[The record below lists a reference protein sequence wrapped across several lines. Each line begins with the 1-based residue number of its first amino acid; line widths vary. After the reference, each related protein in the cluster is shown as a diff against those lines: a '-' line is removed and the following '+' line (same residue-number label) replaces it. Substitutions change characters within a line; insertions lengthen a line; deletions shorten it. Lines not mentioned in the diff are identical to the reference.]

1 MNPRINYTLVG
12 GFVVLLSLALFA
24 FIAFMLK
31 DQSQSNRLP
40 YYTYFYDS
48 VSGLNERASV
58 KYRGVPVGYVEK
70 IELITQPDER
80 VRLKLRL
87 DADLA
92 LKTNTYASLQH
103 QGITGLLFVEL
114 KSLDIQAANIN
125 SNITTSEEQPAEI
138 PSQGSRLVE
147 ITDNLDTAIT
157 NFSEL
162 STSLNKL
169 TNQISTLLAPD
180 MQGKTHEL
188 IAALEQLSRTTEERL
203 KAFNP
208 EAYNQL
214 AEKLGESASQLQKG
228 MNKELQQLTQ
238 DIGRLIDDAQIT
250 NRLVNPL
257 INEANNLLRQLQDEG
272 SSWLRNNQ
280 HQPAGPG
287 E

>member
-12 GFVVLLSLALFA
+12 GFVVLLSLALIG

-31 DQSQSNRLP
+31 DQGQANRLP
-40 YYTYFYDS
+40 YYTFFYDS
-48 VSGLNERASV
+48 VSGLNERAAV

-70 IELITQPDER
+70 IELITQPVEK

-87 DADLA
+87 DASLEI
-92 LKTNTYASLQH
+92 KTNTLASLQH

-114 KSLDIQAANIN
+114 KSLEETAA
-125 SNITTSEEQPAEI
+125 SLTTSEDQPAEI

-162 STSLNKL
+162 SVSLNRL

-214 AEKLGESASQLQKG
+214 AEKLGESAAQLQQG

-238 DIGRLIDDAQIT
+238 DIGRLINDAQVT

-280 HQPAGPG
+280 HQPKGPG